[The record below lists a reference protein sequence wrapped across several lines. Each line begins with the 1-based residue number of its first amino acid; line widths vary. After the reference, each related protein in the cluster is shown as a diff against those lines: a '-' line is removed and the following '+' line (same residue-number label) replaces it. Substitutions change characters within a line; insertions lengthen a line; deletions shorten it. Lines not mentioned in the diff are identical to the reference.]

1 MKNTKVMIVDDEIE
15 FAQPLSERLTLRHFE
30 TQTAVCAEDAMTV
43 LRSNWQPDV
52 VVLDLR
58 MPGLDGLDALSLF
71 KQFDPA
77 LEVIIVSGHGS
88 TAVGIEGMRRGLF
101 DYLLKPVEIDDL
113 VERIKAAAEKR
124 KLALSKEAGA

>member
-1 MKNTKVMIVDDEIE
+1 MNKTKVMIVDDEID
-15 FAQPLSERLTLRHFE
+15 FAQPLSERLTLRNFE
-30 TQTAVCAEDAMTV
+30 TQTAVCAEDAMSL
-43 LRSNWQPDV
+43 LRAKWQPDV

-101 DYLLKPVEIDDL
+101 DYLMKPVEIDEL
-113 VERIKAAAEKR
+113 VQRIKAAAEKR
-124 KLALSKEAGA
+124 ALALQQ

>member
-1 MKNTKVMIVDDEIE
+1 MNKTKVMIVDDEIE
-15 FAQPLSERLTLRHFE
+15 FAQPLSERLTLRNFE

-43 LRSNWQPDV
+43 LRTNWQPDV

-71 KQFDPA
+71 KKFDPA
-77 LEVIIVSGHGS
+77 MEVIIVSGHGS

-101 DYLLKPVEIDDL
+101 DYLMKPVEIDEL
-113 VERIKAAAEKR
+113 VQRIKAAAEKR
-124 KLALSKEAGA
+124 ALALDQ

>member
-1 MKNTKVMIVDDEIE
+1 
-15 FAQPLSERLTLRHFE
+15 
-30 TQTAVCAEDAMTV
+30 MTV

-71 KQFDPA
+71 KKFDPA
-77 LEVIIVSGHGS
+77 MEVIIVSGHGS

-101 DYLLKPVEIDDL
+101 DYLMKPVEIGDL

-124 KLALSKEAGA
+124 REAKRP

>member
-1 MKNTKVMIVDDEIE
+1 MNRTKVMIVDDEID
-15 FAQPLSERLTLRHFE
+15 FAQPLSERLTLRDFE
-30 TQTAVCAEDAMTV
+30 TQTAGCAEDAMTV

-71 KQFDPA
+71 KKFDPA
-77 LEVIIVSGHGS
+77 MEVIIVSGHGS

-101 DYLLKPVEIDDL
+101 DYLMKPVEIGDL

-124 KLALSKEAGA
+124 REAKRP

>member
-1 MKNTKVMIVDDEIE
+1 MIVDDEMD
-15 FAQPLSERLTLRHFE
+15 FAQPLSERLTLREFE
-30 TQTAVCAEDAMTV
+30 TETAGCAEDAMTL
-43 LRSNWQPDV
+43 LRNNWQPDV

-71 KQFDPA
+71 KKFDPA
-77 LEVIIVSGHGS
+77 MEVIIVSGHGS

-101 DYLLKPVEIDDL
+101 DYLMKPVEIGDL

-124 KLALSKEAGA
+124 REAGQEG

>member
-1 MKNTKVMIVDDEIE
+1 MKKTKVMIVDDEIE

-30 TQTAVCAEDAMTV
+30 TQTAECAEDAMSL
-43 LRSNWQPDV
+43 LRTNWQPDV

-71 KQFDPA
+71 KQYDPA
-77 LEVIIVSGHGS
+77 MEVIIVSGHGS
-88 TAVGIEGMRRGLF
+88 TTIGIEGMRRGLF
-101 DYLLKPVEIDDL
+101 DYLMKPVEIDEL

-124 KLALSKEAGA
+124 ELALKQ

>member
-1 MKNTKVMIVDDEIE
+1 MNKTRVMIVDDEIE
-15 FAQPLSERLTLRHFE
+15 FAQPLSERLTLRNFE
-30 TQTAVCAEDAMTV
+30 TQTAVCAEDAMTL
-43 LRSNWQPDV
+43 LRANWQPDV

-71 KQFDPA
+71 KKFDPA
-77 LEVIIVSGHGS
+77 MEVIIVSGHGS

-101 DYLLKPVEIDDL
+101 DYLMKPVEIDEL

-124 KLALSKEAGA
+124 GLALRQ

>member
-1 MKNTKVMIVDDEIE
+1 VNRTKVMIVDDEID
-15 FAQPLSERLTLRHFE
+15 FAQPLSERLTLRDFE
-30 TQTAVCAEDAMTV
+30 TQTAGCAEDAMTV

-71 KQFDPA
+71 KKFDPA
-77 LEVIIVSGHGS
+77 MEVIIVSGHGS

-101 DYLLKPVEIDDL
+101 DYLMKPVEIGDL

-124 KLALSKEAGA
+124 REAKRP